1 MFSMT
6 RVEIDPAPRWRRM
19 LAGAVDSAIVGGAVW
34 FSRRRSVN
42 GGIDRAAG
50 WARLFGPA
58 SELIHQQIGSPGQ
71 RLLRLRTVDRRTGR
85 RPELWRT
92 LVLLGADAG
101 GWLLMRRAAPAPLT
115 ASQERD
121 RLTFLD
127 ELNAIE
133 QRHRDDP
140 GAREAARRRLFER
153 QPPSGVATLGRTAG
167 LILVSGLLK
176 SRLRRRLTPTTDT
189 RISRAGSQS
198 P

>member
-1 MFSMT
+1 MFLMK
-6 RVEIDPAPRWRRM
+6 RPEIDHAPRWRRM
-19 LAGAVDSAIVGGAVW
+19 LAAAVDSAIVGGAVW
-34 FSRRRSVN
+34 LSRRRSTH

-50 WARLFGPA
+50 WGRLFGPI
-58 SELIHQQIGSPGQ
+58 SELVRQQIGSPGQ
-71 RLLRLRTVDRRTGR
+71 RLLGVRTVDRRTGR

-101 GWLLMRRAAPAPLT
+101 GWLLMRSVAPAPLT
-115 ASQERD
+115 ASQERN

-140 GAREAARRRLFER
+140 GAREAARQRLFER
-153 QPPSGVATLGRTAG
+153 QPPSGVAMFARTAG
-167 LILVSGLLK
+167 PILVSGVLK
-176 SRLRRRLTPTTDT
+176 SLLRRRLTPTTDAL
-189 RISRAGSQS
+189 ISCADSQS